1 MASLKER
8 LSAKLAELRKRRPV
22 VDHVVRMQQHYGAVD
37 GGQQAG
43 AVTYF
48 AFLSFFPIMALAF
61 FVVGYVAKVYPEA
74 QQDLVLAVDAV
85 LPGLVGAGEGQVS
98 VQTIEDAAGT
108 VGLIGLVGLLY
119 AGLGWMSALRNAL
132 GTVFEQPEED
142 EANFVMGKLRDM
154 LSLLVLG
161 GVLILSVAVAGLV
174 TGFSDVVLGWFNLD
188 STLGWMVTLLGRVV
202 GFGANVVLF
211 YAFFR
216 LPAHTHVPTRSKWSG
231 ALLGAIAFE
240 GLKAFSF
247 VLLGST
253 EGRPAFQAFGI
264 ALILVVWMNY
274 FSRVVLYA
282 ASWAYTSVTA
292 RAIRDR
298 EALERARMEEL
309 TKVDLREAPVSAEV
323 AIAQAGS
330 GRAVDKKSAAVGGAA
345 TLALVALLRKRKK
358 DTS

>member
-8 LSAKLAELRKRRPV
+8 LSAKLSALRERWPV

-61 FVVGYVAKVYPEA
+61 FVVGWVAKVYPDA
-74 QQDLVLAVDAV
+74 QQDLVKAVDAV

-98 VQTIEDAAGT
+98 VQTIEDAAGA
-108 VGLIGLVGLLY
+108 VGLIGVFGLLY

-132 GTVFEQPEED
+132 ATVFEQPEDD
-142 EANFVMGKLRDM
+142 ESNFVVGKLRDM
-154 LSLLVLG
+154 MSLLVLG
-161 GVLILSVAVAGLV
+161 AVLVLSVAVAGLV
-174 TGFSDVVLGWFNLD
+174 TGFSDVVLGWLKLD
-188 STLGWMVTLLGRVV
+188 SELEWLVTLLGRAV
-202 GFGANVVLF
+202 GFAANVLLF
-211 YAFFR
+211 FAFFR

-240 GLKAFSF
+240 GLKALSF

-282 ASWAYTSVTA
+282 ASWAYTSVAA
-292 RAIRDR
+292 REIRDR
-298 EALERARMEEL
+298 EALERARMLEFAR
-309 TKVDLREAPVSAEV
+309 VDLREAPVSAEV
-323 AIAQAGS
+323 AIARATS
-330 GRAVDKKSAAVGGAA
+330 GRAVDSKSAAVGGAA

-358 DTS
+358 DNS